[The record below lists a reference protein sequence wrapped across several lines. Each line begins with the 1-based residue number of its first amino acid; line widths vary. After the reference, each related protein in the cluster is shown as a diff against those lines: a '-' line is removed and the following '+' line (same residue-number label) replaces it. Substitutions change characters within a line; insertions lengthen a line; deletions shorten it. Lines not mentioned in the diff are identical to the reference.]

1 MGLYAALNLYLPPPA
16 LSGSGALR
24 CYEFR
29 VMSILG
35 QLITYNVKLT
45 TYNSFDG
52 YVLSLFLC
60 LISQNKAPLLMGKYS
75 NYGKVKLL
83 EKKLSMY

>member
-24 CYEFR
+24 CYELW
-29 VMSILG
+29 VQSYECSG
-35 QLITYNVKLT
+35 TTYNVKLI

-60 LISQNKAPLLMGKYS
+60 LNLQTRHPC
-75 NYGKVKLL
+75 
-83 EKKLSMY
+83 